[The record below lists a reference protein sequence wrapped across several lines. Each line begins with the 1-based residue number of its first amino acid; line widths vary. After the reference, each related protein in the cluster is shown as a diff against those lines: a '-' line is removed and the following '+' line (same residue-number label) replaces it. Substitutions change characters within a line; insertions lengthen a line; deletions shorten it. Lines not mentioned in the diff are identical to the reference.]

1 MKKEIRYA
9 TKNEAKVSSL
19 KRVLSEYGIN
29 IIHVPLELPE
39 PRTDDLREIAR
50 QKVLAA
56 HKEVREPVV
65 ALDAGFYIH
74 SLKGFPR
81 AFVNFALKTIGIEG
95 ILKLIEDKPRECEFR
110 ECLAYYDGRPEEP
123 LIFESSVRGTLTT
136 EVRGRMKK
144 RAWSK
149 LFKIFIPEGEGKTL
163 AQMTSREYFEW
174 SERHHKNSYA
184 SKFARWFLGQ
194 EENQRR

>member
-1 MKKEIRYA
+1 MKKIYFA
-9 TKNEAKVSSL
+9 TQNKGKVSSF
-19 KRVLSEYGIN
+19 KRVLSQYGIKV
-29 IIHVPLELPE
+29 IHVPKDLPE

-56 HKEVREPVV
+56 YKEVRKPVV

-95 ILKLIEDKPRECEFR
+95 ILKLTEDKPRECEFI

-136 EVRGRMKK
+136 EPRGRMKK

-149 LFKIFIPEGEGKTL
+149 LFKIFIPEGEEKTL
-163 AQMTSREYFEW
+163 AQMTDKEYFEW

-184 SKFARWFLGQ
+184 TKFAKWFLGQ
-194 EENQRR
+194 EEN